1 MKTYTVYRTIYWS
14 FKVEAADKDD
24 ALDHAMENIDS
35 IEEAHSTDIW
45 DEWEVE
51 EYKGLDCG
59 PDPYDIPMTEEEIE
73 RGCYEE
79 MMMEQSKRDRRLW
92 EESELGKQYALV
104 RNQVIMENNCS
115 ELGFEE
121 TSRLISEKS
130 KMFGLEFKCRKAKEL
145 CK

>member
-14 FKVEAADKDD
+14 FKIDAADKDD

-59 PDPYDIPMTEEEIE
+59 PDPYDVPMTEEESL
-73 RGCYEE
+73 RALEE
-79 MMMEQSKRDRRLW
+79 TAMMEQSKRDRRVW
-92 EESELGKQYALV
+92 EESEYGKQFSFIKK
-104 RNQVIMENNCS
+104 QVLMENDIS
-115 ELGFEE
+115 GLGFEE
-121 TSRLISEKS
+121 ISKLHS
-130 KMFGLEFKCRKAKEL
+130 KKMKEFNK
-145 CK
+145 